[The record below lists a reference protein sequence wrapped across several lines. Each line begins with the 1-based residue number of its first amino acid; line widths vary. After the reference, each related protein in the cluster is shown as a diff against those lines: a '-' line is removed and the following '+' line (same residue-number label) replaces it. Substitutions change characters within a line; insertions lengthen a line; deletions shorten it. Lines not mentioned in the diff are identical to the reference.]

1 MTISMMLA
9 CAWLLLANLAGSF
22 PSKDNHW
29 SRAYVLMSLGTPLMI
44 WVFWENG
51 PWLGLLVLAAAL
63 SVFRWPA
70 IYAWRRVRARFG
82 AASDKSPRA

>member
-1 MTISMMLA
+1 MTLSLILA
-9 CAWLLLANLAGSF
+9 CAWLVLANLAGSF

-29 SRAYVLMSLGTPLMI
+29 SRAYVLMSLGAPLLV

-51 PWLGLLVLAAAL
+51 LWLGLLVLAATL

-70 IYAWRRVRARFG
+70 IYAWRRLRSYLAGNADR
-82 AASDKSPRA
+82 